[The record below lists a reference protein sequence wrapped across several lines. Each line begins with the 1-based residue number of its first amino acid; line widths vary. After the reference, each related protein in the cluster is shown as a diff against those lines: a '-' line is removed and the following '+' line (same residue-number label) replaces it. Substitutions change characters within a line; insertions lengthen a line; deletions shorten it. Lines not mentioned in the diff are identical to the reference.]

1 MSPPRTAGRDHGAL
15 LCSHATKETP
25 RHIERNTHKMHTI
38 PCSIYPNDLLE
49 VSPAAELG
57 GVRVGVTGWN
67 GEADVVLD
75 PAAVGALVSALLE
88 CVALVPSE

>member
-1 MSPPRTAGRDHGAL
+1 
-15 LCSHATKETP
+15 
-25 RHIERNTHKMHTI
+25 MHTI

-75 PAAVGALVSALLE
+75 PAAVGALVFALLE
-88 CVALVPSE
+88 CAVLMPSK